1 MQNWKKIV
9 ALGTI
14 GAGAA
19 LAFSG
24 RRSLGI
30 ASAAGGLALLASEYP
45 DTFEEIW
52 DKTPEYVHRASDYV
66 HRASEIFATL
76 SRLAEK
82 FAEETRRRGVLSF
95 DEAV

>member
-1 MQNWKKIV
+1 MQNWKKVV

-14 GAGAA
+14 GVGAA

-24 RRSLGI
+24 RRSLGL
-30 ASAAGGLALLASEYP
+30 ASVAGGLALLASEHP
-45 DTFEEIW
+45 EAFEEIW
-52 DKTPEYVHRASDYV
+52 EKTPHYV
-66 HRASEIFATL
+66 HRASEIFGTL